1 MRWGTDCATRLQI
14 KIKSVADSPN
24 RPRRNSS
31 IIICLMNSSFLV
43 HALVF
48 IGAAIVFVPFAKK
61 LGLSSIIGYLL
72 AGIIIGPFGLGFVG
86 ENGQDIMH
94 AAEFGVVMMLFL
106 IGLELDPK
114 AFWEMRKSITGL
126 GLSQMLGTTLILF
139 PILLII
145 LGSWQSALAVALAF
159 SMSSTAIVLQT
170 LKEKQLSHSTAGQAA
185 FSVLLFQDIAVIPI
199 LAFLPFLGSNDGTT
213 PHTQQNISIIEGYA
227 TWLQALSVIFAVVL
241 ILLAGRFLVVPFL
254 RYVSRS
260 GLRELLTASSLFL
273 VIGVATL
280 MQVVG
285 LSPALGTFLAGVVLA
300 NSEFRHE
307 LESNVEPFK
316 GLLLG
321 LFFVSVGATID
332 FNEIKNDPI
341 TIASLA
347 AAVLLV
353 KFVVLFAIGRF
364 SKMGRDQNLLFSLGL
379 SQIGEFGFILLSF
392 IGQIDIIDTALNAK
406 LMAVVAI
413 TMAGTPF
420 LLLINDKWIL
430 PYFGIPKQAG
440 KPEVDTIDQR
450 SKVILAGF
458 GHFGSTIGRLLRA
471 NAVETTIIDIDPDRV
486 ELLRNMGFKVYY
498 GDATRLDLLKSAGL
512 EEATLLIAAIDSPE
526 TNNLLIS
533 RVLEH
538 FPHLK
543 IMARARNRY
552 DAYELIDMGVNDVYR
567 ETLYTAVH
575 LGVEALAHL
584 GFRKYTA
591 NRQGQK
597 FIQFDEKAL
606 TKLAAKRHDMKEHLL
621 SVKEEIEWE
630 EQLLQNDLEGQ
641 SEISDLSW
649 DSERFR
655 KKIVE

>member
-1 MRWGTDCATRLQI
+1 M
-14 KIKSVADSPN
+14 S
-24 RPRRNSS
+24 
-31 IIICLMNSSFLV
+31 SSFLIQ
-43 HALVF
+43 ALVF

-86 ENGQDIMH
+86 ENGQDLMH

-126 GLSQMLGTTLILF
+126 GLSQMLGTTLLLF
-139 PILLII
+139 PIMLTLQW
-145 LGSWQSALAVALAF
+145 SWQSALAIALAF

-170 LKEKQLSHSTAGQAA
+170 LKEKQLSRSTAGEAS

-199 LAFLPFLGSNDGTT
+199 LALLPLLGNIDPATT
-213 PHTQQNISIIEGYA
+213 QTDAHGSLMEGQPA
-227 TWLQALSVIFAVVL
+227 WLQGLSVVLAVGL

-254 RYVSRS
+254 RYVSKS
-260 GLRELLTASSLFL
+260 GLRELLTASSLFV

-285 LSPALGTFLAGVVLA
+285 LSPALGAFLAGVVLA

-321 LFFVSVGATID
+321 LFFVSVGSTID
-332 FNEIKNDPI
+332 FNQIKNDPV
-341 TIASLA
+341 TIAMLA
-347 AAVLLV
+347 ALVLAV
-353 KFVVLFAIGRF
+353 KFVVLFVIGRF

-379 SQIGEFGFILLSF
+379 SQIGEFGFVLLSF
-392 IGQIDIIDTALNAK
+392 IGQINIIDPAMNAK

-413 TMAGTPF
+413 TMATTPF

-430 PYFGIPKQAG
+430 PYFGIPKAAD
-440 KPEVDTIDQR
+440 KPEADTIDQR
-450 SKVILAGF
+450 NKVILAGF
-458 GHFGSTIGRLLRA
+458 GHFGNTIGRLLRA
-471 NAVETTIIDIDPDRV
+471 NGIEATIVDSDPDRV

-498 GDATRLDLLKSAGL
+498 GDATRLELLKSAGL

-526 TNNLLIS
+526 TNNFLIS
-533 RVLEH
+533 RVREH

-543 IMARARNRY
+543 IMARARNRN
-552 DAYELIDMGVNDVYR
+552 DAYELMDMGVHDVYR

-575 LGVEALAHL
+575 LGVDALVHL

-597 FIQFDEKAL
+597 FIQYDEKAL
-606 TKLAAKRHDMKEHLL
+606 VKLAAKRHDLKEYIL

-630 EQLLQNDLEGQ
+630 EQLLLNDLNIH
-641 SEISDLSW
+641 SEMNDQSW
-649 DSERFR
+649 DSEHVREVIKQSEVR
-655 KKIVE
+655 SH